1 MGLKSQANQ
10 LVLDSSC
17 FRDAERRQHF
27 SLKEDKQNATGSHS
41 VERVLVITDTVSQLI
56 TAY

>member
-10 LVLDSSC
+10 LVLDSLQPWTQ
-17 FRDAERRQHF
+17 DF
-27 SLKEDKQNATGSHS
+27 SLEQDKQNATELHS
-41 VERVLVITDTVSQLI
+41 AERVLVITDTVSQLI